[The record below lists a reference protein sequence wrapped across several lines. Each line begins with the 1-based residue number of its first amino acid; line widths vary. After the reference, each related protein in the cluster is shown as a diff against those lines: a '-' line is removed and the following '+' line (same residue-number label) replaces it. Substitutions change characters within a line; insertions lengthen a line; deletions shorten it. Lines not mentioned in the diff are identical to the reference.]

1 MKLNLLGCF
10 WFWNFSIRPLPGPC
24 QAPARPPQAPPQ
36 KLGKPGPAR
45 RETEFQ
51 TAQQARLDDSSH
63 TLHGAG
69 TCLLANALDGAGE
82 GLRILVNEACRIE
95 RAQHL

>member
-10 WFWNFSIRPLPGPC
+10 WFWYFSIRPLPGPC
-24 QAPARPPQAPPQ
+24 QAAAGPPPQ

-45 RETEFQ
+45 TETEFQ
-51 TAQQARLDDSSH
+51 TAQRARLDDSSH

-69 TCLLANALDGAGE
+69 TCLLTNGLDGAGE
-82 GLRILVNEACRIE
+82 TLRILVNEACRIE

>member
-1 MKLNLLGCF
+1 MKLNSLECF
-10 WFWNFSIRPLPGPC
+10 WFWNYSIKPLPGRR
-24 QAPARPPQAPPQ
+24 RPPPQ
-36 KLGKPGPAR
+36 KLGRTGPTR

-63 TLHGAG
+63 PLHGAG
-69 TCLLANALDGAGE
+69 TCPLANALDGAGQ
-82 GLRILVNEACRIE
+82 GLRILVNEASRIE